1 MHLKTGIKLIV
12 PYLRCIFISKN
23 LKISDAQSVE
33 AMESVKKTDEIT
45 AQSYGG
51 VAYYAYHNS
60 SILLAITD
68 A

>member
-1 MHLKTGIKLIV
+1 MLH
-12 PYLRCIFISKN
+12 N
-23 LKISDAQSVE
+23 AVE
-33 AMESVKKTDEIT
+33 EMESVKKSDEIT
-45 AQSYGG
+45 TQSYEG